1 MRRIK
6 NSSIKE
12 VDSVGGEEGEIN
24 MLRMQWG
31 CRSRQGRGRDGRG

>member
-12 VDSVGGEEGEIN
+12 VDSMGGKEGGIN
-24 MLRMQWG
+24 MSRTQWG
-31 CRSRQGRGRDGRG
+31 CRSRQGRGCDGRG

>member
-12 VDSVGGEEGEIN
+12 VDSVGGEEGGID
-24 MLRMQWG
+24 MLRTQWG
-31 CRSRQGRGRDGRG
+31 CGSRQG

>member
-12 VDSVGGEEGEIN
+12 VDSVGGEEGGVD
-24 MLRMQWG
+24 MSRTQWG
-31 CRSRQGRGRDGRG
+31 CRSR